1 MKMMKNNITYDEFVK
16 KWANR
21 PLYETPYDYFSSSA
35 GKIQMYRDENYKLDH
50 LRNCK
55 IIVDV
60 FITPKSLGWKDE
72 KQRLEFYKDAKKV
85 GLSVNKS
92 TRNEWYKTINIIELI

>member
-1 MKMMKNNITYDEFVK
+1 MKNNITYDEFVK

-21 PLYETPYDYFSSSA
+21 PLYETPYDSPFSSSA
-35 GKIQMYRDENYKLDH
+35 GKIQMYRDDDYKLQH
-50 LRNCK
+50 WKNCK
-55 IIVDV
+55 IIADV

-85 GLSVNKS
+85 GLSTNKS
-92 TRNEWYKTINIIELI
+92 TKNEWYKIIDIIEN